1 MTDTGW
7 KSPLSVAQ
15 DDRKSINNG
24 HSCYS
29 FRDLNDIKRND
40 THHAYIPTSGGI
52 DSLRA
57 SPMVYA
63 YNYNFNVP
71 ANATIKKVYVLPIF
85 QQSNGAGYGNVTK
98 IKTIKLKTGSS
109 TTDGGTGNNLANN
122 SFIEQFKVPI
132 KSWTSE
138 SSFKKGSEYVLCGG
152 KDVWNVELTPSVVNS
167 TNFGFVF
174 QVVGTKLKKWV
185 NPYIAKMLM
194 KVEYDT
200 SGQSDSSNKKSTTSV
215 EFRYNKNKFEFDEKN
230 NYISKTTVELDITK
244 PNEAKTIDIVFK
256 HKGSERESPVIVLE
270 SNGLLIGDNK
280 QKTYTV
286 PSLHFS
292 NDAAEKEYSQS
303 FKIYPN
309 ILNGEQ
315 YLIIKIDVSNLS
327 KESAG
332 SKNANRIIK
341 FNVKGEIFSSFSSE
355 DVKKYVERGQF
366 CKVMGCLFKN
376 NKATYEKNN
385 VKYGRGG
392 AMFIY
397 TESFQYKAS
406 GKDSNSYEGNV
417 AGVSANNLCWNDE
430 SY

>member
-40 THHAYIPTSGGI
+40 TYHAYIPTSGGI

-63 YNYNFNVP
+63 YNYNFNIP
-71 ANATIKKVYVLPIF
+71 ANATIKKVYVLPVF

-200 SGQSDSSNKKSTTSV
+200 SGQSSSSNTQSKVTT
-215 EFRYNKNKFEFDEKN
+215 EFYDNKTKLEFDEKN
-230 NYISKTTVELDITK
+230 NYVSKTAVELDITK
-244 PNEAKTIDIVFK
+244 PNVAKTITIK
-256 HKGSERESPVIVLE
+256 HEHEGGERESPIIVLE
-270 SNGLLIGDNK
+270 TNGLLITDNK

-286 PSLHFS
+286 PTIHFS
-292 NDAAEKEYSQS
+292 NDTSKKEYTQS
-303 FKIYPN
+303 FKVYPN
-309 ILNGEQ
+309 NLSGEQ
-315 YLIIKIDVSNLS
+315 FLVIKASLGNT
-327 KESAG
+327 K
-332 SKNANRIIK
+332 ANRIIK
-341 FNVKGEIFSSFSSE
+341 FNVKGELFSSFSSE
-355 DVKKYVERGQF
+355 DVRKYVERGQF
-366 CKVMGCLFKN
+366 CKIMGNVFKN
-376 NKATYEKNN
+376 NKASFEKNN

-406 GKDSNSYEGNV
+406 GNDSNTYENNV
-417 AGVSANNLCWNDE
+417 ASVAGKNL
-430 SY
+430 Y

>member
-40 THHAYIPTSGGI
+40 TYHAYIPTSGGI

-71 ANATIKKVYVLPIF
+71 ANATIKKVYVLPVF

-194 KVEYDT
+194 KIEYDT
-200 SGQSDSSNKKSTTSV
+200 SGQSSSSNTQSKVTT
-215 EFRYNKNKFEFDEKN
+215 EFYDNKTKLEFDEKN
-230 NYISKTTVELDITK
+230 NYVSNTAVELDITK
-244 PNEAKTIDIVFK
+244 PNVAKTITIKHK
-256 HKGSERESPVIVLE
+256 HKGGERESPIIVLE
-270 SNGLLIGDNK
+270 TNGLLITDNK
-280 QKTYTV
+280 QKTYTM
-286 PSLHFS
+286 PTIHFS
-292 NDAAEKEYSQS
+292 NDTSEKEYTQS
-303 FKIYPN
+303 FNIYPN
-309 ILNGEQ
+309 NLSGEQ
-315 YLIIKIDVSNLS
+315 FVVIKDSLGNT
-327 KESAG
+327 K
-332 SKNANRIIK
+332 ANRIIK
-341 FNVKGEIFSSFSSE
+341 FNVNGELFSSFSSE
-355 DVKKYVERGQF
+355 DVRKYVERGQF
-366 CKVMGCLFKN
+366 CKIMGNVFKN
-376 NKATYEKNN
+376 NKASFEKNN

-406 GKDSNSYEGNV
+406 GNDSNTYENNVANV
-417 AGVSANNLCWNDE
+417 AGKNLYWNDE